1 MEDIIRTVFTEDD
14 EFDVKPNTYTYTNNP
29 NNSKQFIINSLSSFK
44 YCLML
49 EFFVDHIVIQNL
61 NKCDNN
67 SGTNLLLKIDEL
79 VKKIS
84 EVKKIPEIKYI
95 ELFDG
100 STISLN
106 NIEIDLAFFK
116 ILTTGQSWY
125 NCFGYVSNSYQN
137 EVNENKEL
145 RNELLTLELID
156 SCKETLIIEYYKKQ
170 QIYFADITVDE
181 IKNKTKEQ
189 IEEQIEDKI
198 TNLKKKLVDQFPVIN
213 INKPIKIKDFFNYI
227 NENKS
232 ILNTDQITTLKDLI
246 QIIGVLIKYNRKLK
260 KIIEQ
265 TSNNNNNN
273 NNNNSCTIMGGKI
286 KKHNTQ
292 KKTKKYKKHS
302 KSKKRSKTKT
312 QNKKPRKN

>member
-1 MEDIIRTVFTEDD
+1 MEDIIRTVFTKND
-14 EFDVKPNTYTYTNNP
+14 EFDVKVKTYTNNP
-29 NNSKQFIINSLSSFK
+29 NKFIIYTLSGFEN
-44 YCLML
+44 CLML
-49 EFFVDHIVIQNL
+49 EFFADHIVIQNL
-61 NKCDNN
+61 NKCGNS

-79 VKKIS
+79 
-84 EVKKIPEIKYI
+84 VKKIPEIKYI

-100 STISLN
+100 STILLD
-106 NIEIDLAFFK
+106 NIEIDLAFLK

-125 NCFGYVSNSYQN
+125 NCFGYVSNNYQN
-137 EVNENKEL
+137 EVNENEKL
-145 RNELLTLELID
+145 RNKLLTLGLID
-156 SCKETLIIEYYKKQ
+156 SCKEKLIEYYKNQ
-170 QIYFADITVDE
+170 QIYFTDITVDE

-189 IEEQIEDKI
+189 IVEDKI

-227 NENKS
+227 NENKN
-232 ILNTDQITTLKDLI
+232 ILNTDQITTLRDLI
-246 QIIGVLIKYNRKLK
+246 QTIGVLIEYNRELE

-273 NNNNSCTIMGGKI
+273 NSCTIIGGKI